1 MPTINTLKRN
11 IKKSTN
17 HNQTDM
23 RKLRQQ
29 AYQSTQWRKLRNIF
43 MKEHPICADC
53 LSKGKITPAVDIHH
67 DKSPFK
73 NGEINWN
80 LLLDYDN
87 LVPLCKECHAL
98 RHNKDNGFKTAEE
111 IIKQLEM
118 LLDDN
123 IPDEYFDE

>member
-1 MPTINTLKRN
+1 MPTINTLKKN
-11 IKKSTN
+11 TKKNTN

-23 RKLRQQ
+23 RQLRQK
-29 AYQSTQWRKLRNIF
+29 AYRSTQWRKLRVTYL
-43 MKEHPICADC
+43 KQHPLCEEC
-53 LSKGKITPAVDIHH
+53 LKFGKVTPATSVHH
-67 DKSPFK
+67 IKSPFK
-73 NGEINWN
+73 GGETNQH

-87 LVPLCKECHAL
+87 LMSVCHECHAEI
-98 RHNKDNGFKTAEE
+98 HNKDNGYKSPEE